1 MVSNKMGTLKELGLQ
16 MPESFRE
23 LSLED
28 RARVRRA
35 TYERITGRE
44 ANLHPQLLRSCST
57 IDPTILMRLPMVAG
71 ARSVTNALV
80 IPFQIVLSS
89 AVI

>member
-28 RARVRRA
+28 RPLRPPS
-35 TYERITGRE
+35 
-44 ANLHPQLLRSCST
+44 NL
-57 IDPTILMRLPMVAG
+57 
-71 ARSVTNALV
+71 
-80 IPFQIVLSS
+80 
-89 AVI
+89 